1 MRGAARQENPSQRI
15 KEGEDNKMR
24 RSTLIVFFT
33 LSTAC
38 LGTAAWGQETV
49 KIGVNGVV
57 SDAAFFIAQK
67 KGYFAKQGIT
77 AELVHF
83 DSGPQMVAPLGT
95 GQIDV
100 AAGASS
106 AGLFNAVA
114 RGIGLKVVADKGSAP
129 VGYSYVPIIVR
140 KDLIDEGKVKTYADF
155 KGLKVAEAGKGGT
168 PGPILNEGLKR
179 GGLAYDDVQHVYNLG
194 YAQQVLALANKAIDV
209 GVTAEP
215 SATQAVNQGYAVRFS
230 APDHYP
236 NQQIAVL
243 LYGDLFIKSRS
254 DVATKFMVAYLEG
267 VRFYN
272 GALKDGHFS
281 GPNAPELIDILVEF
295 TKVKDRSLYA
305 DMTPNGCNPDG
316 HVDMPSLTEDFE
328 FYKAHGYLEGTTTVD
343 VLVDKTF
350 VDRAL
355 KILGPYKPK
364 S

>member
-1 MRGAARQENPSQRI
+1 MLSKRSAFAALLMLAGS
-15 KEGEDNKMR
+15 
-24 RSTLIVFFT
+24 
-33 LSTAC
+33 C
-38 LGTAAWGQETV
+38 LGTAASAEEIV
-49 KIGVNGVV
+49 KVGVNGVV

-77 AELVHF
+77 VEFVHF

-129 VGYSYVPIIVR
+129 IGYSYVPIIVR
-140 KDLIDEGKVKTYADF
+140 KDLIDEGKVKTFADL

-168 PGPILNEGLKR
+168 PGPILNEALKKGGLK
-179 GGLAYDDVQHVYNLG
+179 YDDVQHVYNLG
-194 YAQQVLALANKAIDV
+194 YPQQVVALSNKAIDAA
-209 GVTAEP
+209 VTAEP
-215 SATQAVNQGYAVRFS
+215 LATLAIKKGYAVRLS
-230 APDHYP
+230 GPDLYP

-243 LYGDLFIKSRS
+243 LYGDHFIKSRNET
-254 DVATKFMVAYLEG
+254 ATKFMVAYLEG

-272 GALKDGHFS
+272 GALKDGLFK
-281 GPNAPELIDILVEF
+281 GPNAPEVIDMLIAN
-295 TKVKDRSLYA
+295 TKLKDPALYA
-305 DMTPNGCNPDG
+305 AMNPNGCNPDG
-316 HVDMPSLTEDFE
+316 HVDLPSMQKDYE
-328 FYKAHGYLEGTTTVD
+328 FYKANGYLEGSSSVET
-343 VLVDKTF
+343 LVDQSF

>member
-1 MRGAARQENPSQRI
+1 MKRLTVIGLMVLAASCLGSAARA
-15 KEGEDNKMR
+15 ED
-24 RSTLIVFFT
+24 L
-33 LSTAC
+33 
-38 LGTAAWGQETV
+38 V
-49 KIGVNGVV
+49 KVGVNGVV
-57 SDAAFFIAQK
+57 SDAAFFIAQD
-67 KGYFAKQGIT
+67 KGYFARQGIKV
-77 AELVHF
+77 EFVHF

-140 KDLIDEGKVKTYADF
+140 KDLIDEGKVKTFADL

-168 PGPILNEGLKR
+168 PGPILQAALDR
-179 GGLAYDDVQHVYNLG
+179 GGLKYDDVQHVYNLG
-194 YAQQVLALANKAIDV
+194 YPQQVTALSNKAIDV

-215 SATQAVNQGYAVRFS
+215 MATIAVQKGFAVRFS
-230 APDHYP
+230 GPDLYP

-243 LYGDLFIKSRS
+243 LYGDHFIKGRQ

-272 GALKDGHFS
+272 GALKDGHFK
-281 GPNAPELIDILVEF
+281 GPNANELIDILIKY
-295 TKVKDRSLYA
+295 TKVKDRSLYEA
-305 DMTPNGCNPDG
+305 MTPNGCNPDG
-316 HVDMPSLTEDFE
+316 YVDLPSMKKDYE
-328 FYKAHGYLEGTTTVD
+328 FYKAHGYLEGQTTVD
-343 VLVDKTF
+343 ALVDHSF

-355 KILGPYKPK
+355 KIIGPYKSK

>member
-1 MRGAARQENPSQRI
+1 MLPKRSAFAVLIMLAVSCLGAAASA
-15 KEGEDNKMR
+15 ED
-24 RSTLIVFFT
+24 
-33 LSTAC
+33 
-38 LGTAAWGQETV
+38 TV
-49 KIGVNGVV
+49 KVGVNGVV
-57 SDAAFFIAQK
+57 SDAAFFIAQE
-67 KGYFAKQGIT
+67 KGYFAKQGIKV
-77 AELVHF
+77 ELVHF

-95 GQIDV
+95 GQIDA

-106 AGLFNAVA
+106 AGLFNAAA

-168 PGPILNEGLKR
+168 PGPILNEALKR
-179 GGLAYDDVQHVYNLG
+179 GGLDYDDVQHVYNLG
-194 YAQQVLALANKAIDV
+194 YPQQVLALANKAIDV

-215 SATQAVNQGYAVRFS
+215 SATQAINKGYAVRFS

-243 LYGDLFIKSRS
+243 LYGDLFIKNRS
-254 DVATKFMVAYLEG
+254 DAATKFMVAYLEG

-272 GALKDGHFS
+272 GALNDGHFK
-281 GPNAPELIDILVEF
+281 GPNAPELIDILI
-295 TKVKDRSLYA
+295 KYANVKDRALYA

-316 HVDMPSLTEDFE
+316 HLDLASMKKDYE
-328 FYKAHGYLEGTTTVD
+328 FYKMHGYLEGDMSVD
-343 VLVDKTF
+343 GLIDQSF

-355 KILGPYKPK
+355 KTIGPYKPK

>member
-1 MRGAARQENPSQRI
+1 MKRWIAAILFMLVSSCFCR
-15 KEGEDNKMR
+15 
-24 RSTLIVFFT
+24 
-33 LSTAC
+33 
-38 LGTAAWGQETV
+38 AALADEVV

-57 SDAAFFIAQK
+57 SDAAFFIAER
-67 KGYFAKQGIT
+67 KGFFAKQGIKP
-77 AELVHF
+77 ELIHF

-114 RGIGLKVVADKGSAP
+114 RGIGLKIVADKGSAP

-140 KDLIDEGKVKTYADF
+140 KDLIDDGKVKTYADF
-155 KGLKVAEAGKGGT
+155 KGLKIAEAGKGGT

-179 GGLAYDDVQHVYNLG
+179 GGLNYDDVQHVYNLG
-194 YAQQVLALANKAIDV
+194 YPQQVLALANKAIDI

-215 SATQAVNQGYAVRFS
+215 AATLAIKKGYAVRFS
-230 APDHYP
+230 APDLYP

-243 LYGDLFIKSRS
+243 LYGDQFIKSRS

-281 GPNAPELIDILVEF
+281 GPNARELIDILVEY
-295 TKVKDRSLYA
+295 TKFKDRALYA

-316 HVDMPSLTEDFE
+316 YVDLPSLTKDYG
-328 FYKAHGYLEGTTTVD
+328 FYKAHGYLEGSTTVGA
-343 VLVDKTF
+343 LVDHSF

-355 KILGPYKPK
+355 KIIGPYKPK

>member
-1 MRGAARQENPSQRI
+1 
-15 KEGEDNKMR
+15 
-24 RSTLIVFFT
+24 
-33 LSTAC
+33 
-38 LGTAAWGQETV
+38 
-49 KIGVNGVV
+49 
-57 SDAAFFIAQK
+57 
-67 KGYFAKQGIT
+67 
-77 AELVHF
+77 
-83 DSGPQMVAPLGT
+83 
-95 GQIDV
+95 
-100 AAGASS
+100 
-106 AGLFNAVA
+106 VA

-179 GGLAYDDVQHVYNLG
+179 GGLNYDDVQHVYNLG
-194 YAQQVLALANKAIDV
+194 YPQQVLALANKAIDV

-215 SATQAVNQGYAVRFS
+215 SATQAIKKGYAVRFS

-243 LYGDLFIKSRS
+243 LYGDLFIKNRS

-281 GPNAPELIDILVEF
+281 GPNAAELIDILVEY
-295 TKVKDRSLYA
+295 TKVKDRDLYP

-316 HVDMPSLTEDFE
+316 HVDLPSLQKDYA
-328 FYKAHGYLEGTTTVD
+328 FYKAHGYLEGNTTVD
-343 VLVDKTF
+343 ALVDRSF

>member
-1 MRGAARQENPSQRI
+1 MLT
-15 KEGEDNKMR
+15 K
-24 RSTLIVFFT
+24 RSAFTGLIMLVVSGF
-33 LSTAC
+33 
-38 LGTAAWGQETV
+38 GTAALAQETV
-49 KIGVNGVV
+49 KLGVNGIV

-67 KGYFAKQGIT
+67 KGYFAKQGIKV
-77 AELVHF
+77 EFVHF

-129 VGYSYVPIIVR
+129 IGYSYVPIIVR
-140 KDLIDEGKVKTYADF
+140 KDLIDEGKVKTFADL

-168 PGPILNEGLKR
+168 PGPILNEALKKGGLK
-179 GGLAYDDVQHVYNLG
+179 YDDVQHVYNLG
-194 YAQQVLALANKAIDV
+194 YPQQVVALSNKAIDAA
-209 GVTAEP
+209 VTAEP
-215 SATQAVNQGYAVRFS
+215 LATVAIKKGYAVRLS
-230 APDHYP
+230 GPDLYP

-243 LYGDLFIKSRS
+243 LYGDLFIKNRN

-272 GALKDGHFS
+272 GALKDGLFK
-281 GPNAPELIDILVEF
+281 GPNAPEVIDMLIAN
-295 TKVKDRSLYA
+295 TKLKDPELYA
-305 DMTPNGCNPDG
+305 AMNPNGCNPDG
-316 HVDMPSLTEDFE
+316 YVDLPSMKKDYE
-328 FYKAHGYLEGTTTVD
+328 FYKANGYLEGSSSVEA
-343 VLVDKTF
+343 LVDKTF

-355 KILGPYKPK
+355 KILGSYKPK

>member
-1 MRGAARQENPSQRI
+1 MKRSAFAVLLTLASLNFGAA
-15 KEGEDNKMR
+15 
-24 RSTLIVFFT
+24 
-33 LSTAC
+33 
-38 LGTAAWGQETV
+38 AWAEETV

-57 SDAAFFIAQK
+57 SDAAFFIAER
-67 KGYFAKQGIT
+67 KGYFAKQGIKV
-77 AELVHF
+77 ELVHF

-155 KGLKVAEAGKGGT
+155 KGLKIAEAGKGGT
-168 PGPILNEGLKR
+168 PGPILDEGLKR
-179 GGLAYDDVQHVYNLG
+179 GGLKYDDVQHVYNLG
-194 YAQQVLALANKAIDV
+194 YPQQVLALANKAIDV

-215 SATQAVNQGYAVRFS
+215 SATQAIKSGYAIRFS

-243 LYGDLFIKSRS
+243 LYGDLFIKNRN

-281 GPNAPELIDILVEF
+281 GPNAAELIDILVEF
-295 TKVKDRSLYA
+295 TKVKDRALYA
-305 DMTPNGCNPDG
+305 DMTPNGCNPNG
-316 HVDMPSLTEDFE
+316 HVDLPSLTKDFE
-328 FYKAHGYLEGTTTVD
+328 FYKRHGYLEGTTTVD
-343 VLVDKTF
+343 ALVDQTF

-364 S
+364 L

>member
-1 MRGAARQENPSQRI
+1 MLPKRSAFTVLIMLAVSCLGAAASA
-15 KEGEDNKMR
+15 ED
-24 RSTLIVFFT
+24 
-33 LSTAC
+33 
-38 LGTAAWGQETV
+38 TV
-49 KIGVNGVV
+49 KVGVNGVV
-57 SDAAFFIAQK
+57 SDAAFFIAQE
-67 KGYFAKQGIT
+67 KGYFAKQGIKV
-77 AELVHF
+77 ELVHF

-95 GQIDV
+95 GQIDA

-140 KDLIDEGKVKTYADF
+140 KDLIDKGKVKTYADF

-168 PGPILNEGLKR
+168 PSPIINEALKR
-179 GGLAYDDVQHVYNLG
+179 GGLNYDDVQHVYNLG
-194 YAQQVLALANKAIDV
+194 YPQQVLALANKAIDV

-215 SATQAVNQGYAVRFS
+215 SATQAINKGYAVRFS
-230 APDHYP
+230 GPDLYP

-243 LYGDLFIKSRS
+243 LYGDLFIKDRS

-272 GALKDGHFS
+272 GALKDGHFK
-281 GPNAPELIDILVEF
+281 GPNAPELIDILVKYS
-295 TKVKDRSLYA
+295 KVKDRALYA

-316 HVDMPSLTEDFE
+316 HVDLASMTKDYE
-328 FYKAHGYLEGTTTVD
+328 FYKVHGYLEGNSSVSG
-343 VLVDKTF
+343 LVDHSF
-350 VDRAL
+350 VERAL
-355 KILGPYKPK
+355 KIIGPYKPK